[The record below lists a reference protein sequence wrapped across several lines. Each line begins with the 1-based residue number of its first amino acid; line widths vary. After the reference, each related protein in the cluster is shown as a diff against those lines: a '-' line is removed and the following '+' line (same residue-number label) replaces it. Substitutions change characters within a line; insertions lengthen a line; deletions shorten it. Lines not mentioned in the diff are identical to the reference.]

1 MIVMRSMPNK
11 KKMAVMI
18 KKIVKLAF
26 ATVVSLVDVIYIYDS
41 ISLFYFYISDDVL
54 IIFKLPY
61 EYLIMRILC
70 ALTGI
75 ILSIPFVEGKIRII
89 SYILITIFRWF
100 IFFIFSYPH

>member
-1 MIVMRSMPNK
+1 MRSIKKK

-41 ISLFYFYISDDVL
+41 ISLFYLYISGVVL
-54 IIFKLPY
+54 FIFKLPY
-61 EYLIMRILC
+61 EYLIMQILC
-70 ALTGI
+70 GLIGLL
-75 ILSIPFVEGKIRII
+75 LSLLFVKGKIRVI
-89 SYILITIFRWF
+89 SYIFATIFRWF

>member
-1 MIVMRSMPNK
+1 MRSMPNK

-41 ISLFYFYISDDVL
+41 ISLFYLYISGVVL
-54 IIFKLPY
+54 FIFKLPY
-61 EYLIMRILC
+61 EYLVMRILC
-70 ALTGI
+70 GLIGLL
-75 ILSIPFVEGKIRII
+75 LSMLFVKGKIRFI
-89 SYILITIFRWF
+89 SYVLITIFRWF